1 MKLTPQNIIH
11 HELIG
16 LDAKVV
22 DSTNKFLIGFEG
34 WIVDETRNILTVE
47 NDGKERKIPKSCS
60 SFIFTIPSLMN
71 PSKMDENIW
80 VHQTFI
86 GKRYLPLKI
95 KVDGKLLLSQPENR
109 IQTKFKKK
117 FRNKRGI

>member
-16 LDAKVV
+16 LDTKVVESTNRYLTGIEGKVV
-22 DSTNKFLIGFEG
+22 DETKNMLI
-34 WIVDETRNILTVE
+34 VETSS
-47 NDGKERKIPKSCS
+47 KEKRIPKSCS
-60 SFIFTIPSLMN
+60 SFMFTN
-71 PSKMDENIW
+71 
-80 VHQTFI
+80 
-86 GKRYLPLKI
+86 LKV

-117 FRNKRGI
+117 FRKV

>member
-1 MKLTPQNIIH
+1 MKLTPHNIMH

-16 LDAKVV
+16 LDTEIV
-22 DSTNKFLIGFEG
+22 DSTNGSLIGIEG
-34 WIVDETRNILTVE
+34 RIVDETKNLMIVE
-47 NDGKERKIPKSCS
+47 SDDKERNIPKSCS
-60 SFIFTIPSLMN
+60 SFIFTIPSFN
-71 PSKMDENIW
+71 
-80 VHQTFI
+80 

-117 FRNKRGI
+117 FRK

>member
-16 LDAKVV
+16 LDTEVV
-22 DSTNKFLIGFEG
+22 HSTNSSFMGVEG
-34 WIVDETRNILTVE
+34 RIVDETKNMLKIQIGGLE
-47 NDGKERKIPKSCS
+47 KMIPKSCS
-60 SFIFTIPSLMN
+60 SFIFTLP
-71 PSKMDENIW
+71 D
-80 VHQTFI
+80 TD

-95 KVDGKLLLSQPENR
+95 KVDGRLLLSQPENR

-117 FRNKRGI
+117 FRKR

>member
-1 MKLTPQNIIH
+1 MKLTPQNIMH

-16 LDAKVV
+16 LDTEIV
-22 DSTNKFLIGFEG
+22 DSTNSSLIGIEG
-34 WIVDETRNILTVE
+34 RIVDETKNIIIVE
-47 NDGKERKIPKSCS
+47 SDDKVRKIPKSCS
-60 SFIFTIPSLMN
+60 SFIFIIPSFN
-71 PSKMDENIW
+71 
-80 VHQTFI
+80 

-117 FRNKRGI
+117 FRK

>member
-16 LDAKVV
+16 LDIKIA
-22 DSTNKFLIGFEG
+22 DSTNSSFIGIKG
-34 WIVDETRNILTVE
+34 KIVDETKNMLIVE
-47 NDGKERKIPKSCS
+47 TDVQEKKIPKSCS
-60 SFIFTIPSLMN
+60 SFIFTIPSFN
-71 PSKMDENIW
+71 
-80 VHQTFI
+80 
-86 GKRYLPLKI
+86 GKRYLPLKL

-117 FRNKRGI
+117 FRK